1 MSTAHVGHEA
11 EHGSSH
17 GDDHPAFLQHHF
29 DNASQQEGAA
39 KLGMW
44 IFLATEILMFSGLF
58 LAYFVIRSQ
67 YPEMVLEAH
76 EKLDKVLGS
85 VNTVVLILSSL
96 TMALGVR
103 AAQTN
108 QPKQVRWYLL
118 VTLMCAATF
127 MVVKYFEYTAKI
139 SHGTLPGS
147 LYHEHIYDLALG
159 VEGTLDRWWGGY
171 QLFYGIYFT
180 MTGLHGIHVLVGMG
194 LIAWI
199 MWKNEKG
206 AFSSAYY
213 TPVEN
218 VGLYW
223 HLVDLIWIF
232 LFPLLYLV
240 K

>member
-1 MSTAHVGHEA
+1 MTTAQLEA
-11 EHGSSH
+11 EHGH
-17 GDDHPAFLQHHF
+17 AHADHPHFLKHHF
-29 DNASQQEGAA
+29 DNTSQQEGAA

-58 LAYFVIRSQ
+58 LAYFVVRSN

-76 EKLDKVLGS
+76 EKLNKVMGS
-85 VNTVVLILSSL
+85 INTVVLITSSL

-108 QPKQVRWYLL
+108 NNTALERNLL
-118 VTLMCAATF
+118 LTIACAAIF
-127 MVVKYFEYTAKI
+127 MIVKYFEYSAKI
-139 SHGTLPGS
+139 EHGTLPG
-147 LYHEHIYDLALG
+147 LAYHEHVHDLAAG
-159 VEGTLDRWWGGY
+159 VQGTLDRWWGGY
-171 QLFYGIYFT
+171 QLFYGIYFI

-194 LIAWI
+194 LIIWI
-199 MWKNEKG
+199 MLKNEKG
-206 AFSSAYY
+206 TFSSAYY